1 MTTSSSTNSAS
12 PFNRKA
18 QHDAKR
24 VAILSEAAR
33 LFNSKGSRAT
43 TLQDVARGLGLTK
56 TSLYYYV
63 RTKEELIFQCY
74 EVTMARQHA
83 IMDVLD
89 KSPMTALQRAGGFFQ
104 SQFQGWLSAQTGDD
118 VHIAAPLE
126 IASLNPQHRSAIEF
140 EYIRMFKRLR
150 GYLREAVASGEA
162 RTLETTS
169 ATRAIIGAT
178 DWVFHWLHQL
188 DRNQVLNAAN
198 AAWDILLHGLAAQNS
213 EYQACPIAIS
223 TESER
228 PAHGFDREEQH
239 KQKQEAFYKAGT
251 WFFNRKGFNGASLD
265 EIAEHLNVS
274 KGAFYYHIRNKED
287 LLYACYLRSIA
298 IVQRIDARAMR
309 AQGTGLQ
316 KLDETARRVF
326 HAQNSDLGPLIRYNT
341 ITALPKIR
349 RKEILLATEDAD
361 SRFDTLI
368 AEGKLDGSVRDV
380 NSSLARR
387 LMSGAINAS
396 MDISLWRAIDNID
409 QAAIEYFDIF
419 YNGLRPR
426 QPLANQ
432 PSHENLS

>member
-1 MTTSSSTNSAS
+1 MTTSSNTNSTS

-24 VAILSEAAR
+24 IAILSEAAR

-74 EVTMARQHA
+74 EVTMQRQHT
-83 IMDVLD
+83 IMDALD
-89 KSPMTALQRAGGFFQ
+89 KAEMSPLERAGKFFK
-104 SQFQGWLSAQTGDD
+104 SQFEGWLSAQTGDD

-126 IASLNPQHRSAIEF
+126 IASLKPTHRSAIES

-150 GYLREAVASGEA
+150 RYLREAGESGEVRA
-162 RTLETTS
+162 LETTS

-188 DRNQVLNAAN
+188 ERADVPGAAD
-198 AAWDILLHGLAAQNS
+198 AAWDIILHGLAAPHG
-213 EYQACPIAIS
+213 EYQATPLEIS
-223 TESER
+223 TDTDR
-228 PAHGFDREEQH
+228 PAQGFDREEQH
-239 KQKQEAFYKAGT
+239 RQKQEAFYKAGT

-287 LLYACYLRSIA
+287 LLFACYMRSIA
-298 IVQRIDARAMR
+298 IVQRIDALAMR

-341 ITALPKIR
+341 ITALPTPR
-349 RKEILLATEDAD
+349 RKEILSATEDAD
-361 SRFDTLI
+361 SRFDTFI
-368 AEGKLDGSVRDV
+368 GEGKLDRSIRDV
-380 NSSLARR
+380 NPLLARR
-387 LMSGAINAS
+387 LMTGAINAS

-409 QAAIEYFDIF
+409 EAAIEYFDIF
-419 YNGLRPR
+419 YNGLLPR
-426 QPLANQ
+426 E
-432 PSHENLS
+432 PSRENTQ